1 MGCFKI
7 EKEDYNEIQNSCNEL
22 LDMLRELKEINFED
36 KTYSIEYYLGGD
48 LKFLALALGI
58 NQSTGHYPC
67 IWCKTKKE
75 NFIKDIHNQAADR
88 VLKSKSYFICN

>member
-1 MGCFKI
+1 MFRK
-7 EKEDYNEIQNSCNEL
+7 
-22 LDMLRELKEINFED
+22 LKEIIFED
-36 KTYSIEYYLGGD
+36 KTYSLEYFLGGD

-75 NFIKDIHNQAADR
+75 DFVKDIHSHAANR
-88 VLKSKSYFICN
+88 VLISNIYYFDLLDS